1 MSFYKHLSG
10 SYRGLEWSKYSSCKP
25 SVSVEFDPKSWNFH
39 PLQEDIAT
47 LLSRWRSYTPY
58 STFNP
63 TRLRSATSCDIS
75 PSPGPLITT
84 STTNSCILKCRRNHR
99 NHSNLAH
106 IKYVSDLHRTTT
118 AILIWLCARWILA
131 LLRTNLHYLLITSI
145 NAKLTYL

>member
-10 SYRGLEWSKYSSCKP
+10 SYRGLEWSKYASCKS

-47 LLSRWRSYTPY
+47 LLSRWRSYTPC
-58 STFNP
+58 STFNL

-75 PSPGPLITT
+75 PSPGPLITNL
-84 STTNSCILKCRRNHR
+84 TTNSCTFKCRRNNY
-99 NHSNLAH
+99 NHSNLAQ
-106 IKYVSDLHRTTT
+106 IKCVSDLHQTTT
-118 AILIWLCARWILA
+118 AILIWLCVRLMLA

-145 NAKLTYL
+145 NVKLTYL

>member
-10 SYRGLEWSKYSSCKP
+10 SYRGLEWSKYASCKP

-47 LLSRWRSYTPY
+47 LLSRWRSYTPC
-58 STFNP
+58 STFNL

-84 STTNSCILKCRRNHR
+84 LTTNSCTFKCRRKNQ
-99 NHSNLAH
+99 NHSNLAQ
-106 IKYVSDLHRTTT
+106 INCVSDLHQTTT